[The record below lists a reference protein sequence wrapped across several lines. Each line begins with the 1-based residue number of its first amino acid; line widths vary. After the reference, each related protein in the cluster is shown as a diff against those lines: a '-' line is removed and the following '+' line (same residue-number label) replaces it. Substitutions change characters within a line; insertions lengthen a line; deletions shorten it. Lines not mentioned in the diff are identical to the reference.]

1 MKPLQITVIAS
12 STQKTKKMKKL
23 LGVVLVAASLVF
35 TANLAKAQQKIGYV
49 NFNAVIDVM
58 PDKAV
63 IAKTM
68 QDYQKTFADQ
78 YQAMQSELQTKGADY
93 EKNKATWN
101 DAIRTQ
107 KEAEIT
113 DIQKRMQDFGQKAQ
127 QSIENKQNEQAK
139 PLFEKVKAAVSAVAK
154 EKGYTYVFDAS
165 QQIMLVS
172 PVADDLTAAVKLK
185 LGAK

>member
-1 MKPLQITVIAS
+1 
-12 STQKTKKMKKL
+12 MKKL
-23 LGVVLVAASLVF
+23 LGIVLVASCLLC

-49 NFNAVIDVM
+49 NFNAVIDGM

-68 QDYQKTFADQ
+68 QDYQKQFADQ
-78 YQAMQSELQTKGADY
+78 YQLMQTELQTKGAEY
-93 EKNKATWN
+93 EKNKTTWN

-113 DIQKRMQDFGQKAQ
+113 DIQKRMQDFTQKAQ
-127 QSIENKQNEQAK
+127 QSIEAKQNEQAK
-139 PLFEKVKAAVSAVAK
+139 PLFDKVKVAVSAVAK
-154 EKGYTYVFDAS
+154 EKGYTYVFDSS
-165 QQIMLVS
+165 QQIMVVY
-172 PVADDLTAAVKLK
+172 PDGDDLTAAVKLK

>member
-1 MKPLQITVIAS
+1 
-12 STQKTKKMKKL
+12 MKKL
-23 LGVVLVAASLVF
+23 LGVVLVATCLLF

-63 IAKTM
+63 IAKNM

-78 YQAMQSELQTKGADY
+78 YQLMQTELQTKGADY

-113 DIQKRMQDFGQKAQ
+113 DIQNRMQTFSQKAQ
-127 QSIENKQNEQAK
+127 QSMEAHQNELAK
-139 PLFEKVKAAVSAVAK
+139 PLFDKVKLAVQTVAK
-154 EKGYTYVFDAS
+154 EKGYTYVFDSS
-165 QQIMLVS
+165 QQIMVVY
-172 PVADDLTAAVKLK
+172 PDGDDLTAAVKLK